1 MTGRLTTLGEA
12 MREAQAAEQ
21 LEAPAEAKA
30 PIIEIRPDR
39 VRRKLALLRSIGT
52 DGTYTLRTAIGYQR
66 SANLAN

>member
-30 PIIEIRPDR
+30 SIIEIRPDR

-52 DGTYTLRTAIGYQR
+52 DGTYTLRPAIGYQR